1 MSDAVASGYVSV
13 KRLSDGAEW
22 DEKVVVFPSQ
32 VCDTDGTHVPI
43 EDAARRQA
51 RRQAGMG
58 QFKVVG
64 VDVS

>member
-1 MSDAVASGYVSV
+1 MSDAVASGHVSV
-13 KRLSDGAEW
+13 KRLSDGSEW
-22 DEKVVVFPSQ
+22 DEKVVVFPNDLT
-32 VCDTDGTHVPI
+32 DTDGSAIPV

-58 QFKVVG
+58 QFDVVG